1 MMMAAMKAK
10 QGILNSRNILDIVC
24 EGAEVGA
31 SLPGDAGF
39 PENVEFSVGR
49 EFSENIEFGGSVP
62 GGDMDMF
69 MGVVDELGASC
80 SEGWSLFRITL
91 SIFLVASCI
100 FSPCE
105 GIDIGATIPEGGIVV
120 EPFVSRSLHPF
131 STCVTLLF
139 YTLWTVVHSQGAE
152 ELSATI
158 ELGASCTSG
167 DINSLLRQ
175 IESMGLEG

>member
-1 MMMAAMKAK
+1 MEQASQVTPVFQKMWNF
-10 QGILNSRNILDIVC
+10 LLD
-24 EGAEVGA
+24 E
-31 SLPGDAGF
+31 S
-39 PENVEFSVGR
+39 
-49 EFSENIEFGGSVP
+49 FSENIEFGGSVP

-131 STCVTLLF
+131 STCVTL
-139 YTLWTVVHSQGAE
+139 
-152 ELSATI
+152 
-158 ELGASCTSG
+158 
-167 DINSLLRQ
+167 
-175 IESMGLEG
+175 

>member
-1 MMMAAMKAK
+1 MTPVFQKMWNF
-10 QGILNSRNILDIVC
+10 LLEES
-24 EGAEVGA
+24 
-31 SLPGDAGF
+31 
-39 PENVEFSVGR
+39 
-49 EFSENIEFGGSVP
+49 FSENSEFGGSVP

-131 STCVTLLF
+131 FDLCDPVILYVMDSSAF
-139 YTLWTVVHSQGAE
+139 SGSRGAV
-152 ELSATI
+152 S
-158 ELGASCTSG
+158 
-167 DINSLLRQ
+167 NN
-175 IESMGLEG
+175 

>member
-1 MMMAAMKAK
+1 MTP
-10 QGILNSRNILDIVC
+10 V
-24 EGAEVGA
+24 
-31 SLPGDAGF
+31 F
-39 PENVEFSVGR
+39 PKMWNFLLEES
-49 EFSENIEFGGSVP
+49 FSENSEFGGSVP

-120 EPFVSRSLHPF
+120 EPFVSRSL
-131 STCVTLLF
+131 
-139 YTLWTVVHSQGAE
+139 
-152 ELSATI
+152 
-158 ELGASCTSG
+158 
-167 DINSLLRQ
+167 
-175 IESMGLEG
+175 